1 MSNDLAGSHEH
12 ESPGF
17 DPTPQGLAPALQQAW
32 DEALRSVQRAENQ
45 TAHTFALGYA
55 MGVAGGWLRGGL
67 IDSPTY
73 DVLSASPVLGDS
85 GSGGTQV

>member
-17 DPTPQGLAPALQQAW
+17 DPTPQGLAPALHQAW
-32 DEALRSVQRAENQ
+32 DEALRSVQRAENH
-45 TAHTFALGYA
+45 TTHTFA